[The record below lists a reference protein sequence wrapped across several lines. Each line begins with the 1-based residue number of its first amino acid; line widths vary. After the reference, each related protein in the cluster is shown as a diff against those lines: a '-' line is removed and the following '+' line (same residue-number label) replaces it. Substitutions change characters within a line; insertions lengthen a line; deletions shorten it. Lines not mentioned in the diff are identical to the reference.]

1 MTVEYLTELI
11 EKTGLI
17 IFELF
22 LILIIVAIVVGAFCG
37 AVYLARHYWKEIWR
51 GE

>member
-17 IFELF
+17 IFELI
-22 LILIIVAIVVGAFCG
+22 LILIIVAIVFGAFCG
-37 AVYLARHYWKEIWR
+37 AVYLARHYWKKIWR